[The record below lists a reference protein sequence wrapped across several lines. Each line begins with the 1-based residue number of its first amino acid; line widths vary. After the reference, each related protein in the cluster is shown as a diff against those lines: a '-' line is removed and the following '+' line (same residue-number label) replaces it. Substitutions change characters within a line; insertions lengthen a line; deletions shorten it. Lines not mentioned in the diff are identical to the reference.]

1 VRKSKFTEEQIAF
14 ALKQAELVFVRP
26 YCRIAHVVEAG
37 LAQRQ
42 TASAYLK
49 QLAAIG
55 ILREH
60 KVGREKIFL
69 NPAFIDLLKRD

>member
-1 VRKSKFTEEQIAF
+1 M
-14 ALKQAELVFVRP
+14 
-26 YCRIAHVVEAG
+26 EAG
-37 LAQRQ
+37 LANRQ
-42 TASAYLK
+42 TASVDLK

-60 KVGREKIFL
+60 KIEREKVFN

>member
-1 VRKSKFTEEQIAF
+1 MPV
-14 ALKQAELVFVRP
+14 
-26 YCRIAHVVEAG
+26 
-37 LAQRQ
+37 LAKRQ

-49 QLAAIG
+49 QLTGIG

>member
-1 VRKSKFTEEQIAF
+1 MSISWRQIDTFKHSCRSGEHA
-14 ALKQAELVFVRP
+14 RP
-26 YCRIAHVVEAG
+26 LHGYAG
-37 LAQRQ
+37 LARRQ
-42 TASAYLK
+42 TASVYLK
-49 QLAAIG
+49 QLTDIG